1 MPLAA
6 WRENNSRHVASLRRI
21 RLAFSIASPLSAISG
36 ARLSGLRGAPIGR
49 RGVTGYE
56 PRALT
61 RVRDDGRIEIAI
73 GADIRVLIIGSVA
86 AERIEQ
92 VLAML
97 RRSA

>member
-1 MPLAA
+1 
-6 WRENNSRHVASLRRI
+6 VASLRRI
-21 RLAFSIASPLSAISG
+21 RLAFSIASPFLLYQGAIIR
-36 ARLSGLRGAPIGR
+36 AAWAPIGR